1 VNGAGGRTAEVSG
14 IAALNT
20 GADSWVTSL
29 SCASAGNCT
38 AGGFYAVV
46 SVGGHLLQAFV
57 ASEVNGIWHSAIEVP
72 GTSALNTDGL
82 AQVISVSCAS
92 AGNCSAGGSY
102 KDGSGSRQAF
112 VAEEVNGTWG
122 RAAEVPGS
130 AAANTGGQAAI
141 TTVSCPSAGN
151 CRAGGYYSDRFVNN
165 QALVVSEVRGT
176 WRTARALPFPAGI
189 GLVYSLISSL
199 SCPSP
204 GNCSA
209 GGLYGDASGHKQA
222 FVASEVAGTWQAAVE
237 VPGTAGLNA
246 GGHAQVNSVSCG
258 SAGDCSAG
266 GVYSD
271 SSAYGQGFIANT
283 T

>member
-1 VNGAGGRTAEVSG
+1 MP
-14 IAALNT
+14 
-20 GADSWVTSL
+20 
-29 SCASAGNCT
+29 
-38 AGGFYAVV
+38 
-46 SVGGHLLQAFV
+46 VGGQL
-57 ASEVNGIWHSAIEVP
+57 P
-72 GTSALNTDGL
+72 
-82 AQVISVSCAS
+82 
-92 AGNCSAGGSY
+92 
-102 KDGSGSRQAF
+102 R
-112 VAEEVNGTWG
+112 
-122 RAAEVPGS
+122 
-130 AAANTGGQAAI
+130 
-141 TTVSCPSAGN
+141 
-151 CRAGGYYSDRFVNN
+151 GGYYSDRFVNN

-199 SCPSP
+199 SCPLP

-209 GGLYGDASGHKQA
+209 GGFYSDISGHKQA
-222 FVASEVAGTWQAAVE
+222 FVASEVVGTWQAAVE

-258 SAGDCSAG
+258 SAGDCSGG